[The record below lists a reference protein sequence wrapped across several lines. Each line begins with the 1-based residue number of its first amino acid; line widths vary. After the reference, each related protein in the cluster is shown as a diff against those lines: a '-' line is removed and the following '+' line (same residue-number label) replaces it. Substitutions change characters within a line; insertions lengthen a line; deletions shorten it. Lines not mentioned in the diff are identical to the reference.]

1 MKFIHLADLHLG
13 KIIYQNNLIEI
24 QEDLLNQVI
33 DYMND
38 QEIDVLVIAGDIYD
52 RAVASV
58 LPY

>member
-13 KIIYQNNLIEI
+13 KIIYQNNLIDI

-38 QEIDVLVIAGDIYD
+38 QEIDVLVIARGY
-52 RAVASV
+52 
-58 LPY
+58 L